1 MLLINQATGFL
12 ALVPLLGLH
21 NTPRRPTAPTHVATL
36 LIDALRSKHTAYIG
50 KSAQAILTE
59 QAMALK

>member
-36 LIDALRSKHTAYIG
+36 IDALRSKHTAYIG